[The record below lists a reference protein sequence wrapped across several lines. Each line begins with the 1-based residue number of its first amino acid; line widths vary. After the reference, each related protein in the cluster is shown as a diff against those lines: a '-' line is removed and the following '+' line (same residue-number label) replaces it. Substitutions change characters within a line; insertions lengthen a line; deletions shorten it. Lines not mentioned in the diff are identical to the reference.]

1 MIDNFKKIWK
11 DPVGSKIISAGILFL
26 ITLIYNKFQSYT
38 EDVTFKDAFTTF
50 WNYSIKLWI
59 IVSVILASII
69 IFSFY
74 SSIKK
79 NKKYKY
85 DEDTKELDTNLYIKI
100 RDELL
105 TDDMMMN
112 VKQNVFSSNSFYG
125 ETLFKI
131 LDIID
136 ESRKSYF
143 EFLNPILESKKNDL
157 IETISELHNITSVN
171 VSGVH
176 GTAGWLSIPREWAHN
191 DRERFDNAWKSI
203 SLLENELAEKYD
215 DFIKTGKRILKI

>member
-1 MIDNFKKIWK
+1 MTEYFKKLWK
-11 DPVGSKIISAGILFL
+11 DPVISKVISAGILFL
-26 ITLIYNKFQSYT
+26 FTLGFNKIQSYT
-38 EDVTFKDAFTTF
+38 ENVTFKDAFYKF

-59 IVSVILASII
+59 IFLVIITFSVIYGI
-69 IFSFY
+69 Y
-74 SSIKK
+74 SSMKK
-79 NKKYKY
+79 KKTFKY
-85 DEDTKELDTNLYIKI
+85 DEETKELDTNLYIKI

-131 LDIID
+131 LDITD
-136 ESRKSYF
+136 ESQKSYF
-143 EFLNPILESKKNDL
+143 EFLNPILENKKNDL
-157 IETISELHNITSVN
+157 IEAISKLHSITSVN
-171 VSGVH
+171 VSGVI

-203 SLLENELAEKYD
+203 SLVENELAEKYN